1 MTKFKFFRGFIGT
14 INFVEGEAYMTA
26 SLYNPNTYWTPE
38 EVERIRNQRIQISN
52 DLRDDLRRDL
62 ENIEHQQPILDSN
75 NEMERYF
82 AEHISQRLN
91 TIENQQLRLFQATS
105 TITVNPT
112 LWTKIKIF
120 GTGVK
125 LVLKETWKSDP
136 MGVIVMTCLVSVV
149 TFIGIM
155 KLFGA

>member
-1 MTKFKFFRGFIGT
+1 
-14 INFVEGEAYMTA
+14 
-26 SLYNPNTYWTPE
+26 
-38 EVERIRNQRIQISN
+38 
-52 DLRDDLRRDL
+52 
-62 ENIEHQQPILDSN
+62 
-75 NEMERYF
+75 MERYF
-82 AEHISQRLN
+82 TERINQ
-91 TIENQQLRLFQATS
+91 IEEQQLRLFQATT

-125 LVLKETWKSDP
+125 LVLKETWNSDP
-136 MGVIVMTCLVSVV
+136 MGVIVVSCLMSVI

>member
-1 MTKFKFFRGFIGT
+1 MTKFIFFRGYIGT
-14 INFVEGEAYMTA
+14 IDIMDGQTYATA
-26 SLYNPNTYWTPE
+26 SIYNPNTYWTPE
-38 EVERIRNQRIQISN
+38 ESERIRNQRIQISN
-52 DLRDDLRRDL
+52 DLGDYLRRDL
-62 ENIEHQQPILDSN
+62 ESIERRQPSLDSN

-82 AEHISQRLN
+82 TERINQ
-91 TIENQQLRLFQATS
+91 IENQQLRLFQATT

-136 MGVIVMTCLVSVV
+136 VGVIVVSCLMSVI

>member
-26 SLYNPNTYWTPE
+26 SIYNPTTLVTPE
-38 EVERIRNQRIQISN
+38 ESERLRIERMIISN
-52 DLRDDLRRDL
+52 DLPGIITQEQYILNRDMMIEQERMR
-62 ENIEHQQPILDSN
+62 ENI
-75 NEMERYF
+75 
-82 AEHISQRLN
+82 SQSMRR
-91 TIENQQLRLFQATS
+91 IEEQQLRLFQATT

-112 LWTKIKIF
+112 LWTKVKIF

-125 LVLKETWKSDP
+125 LVLKESWKSDP
-136 MGVIVMTCLVSVV
+136 MGVIVVSCLLSVV

-155 KLFGA
+155 KLFGAWDLSNF